1 MRTVKNI
8 KKSIVAAIAIFV
20 ALLSRLSFA
29 DDSIIPTV
37 DTGQQGK
44 SWMYTFN
51 YYMANYAAPIVL
63 YGGSIFLLASSC
75 WGMYGGYKKYQQSQD
90 FGEFKNSLV
99 GGVLM
104 ITIAVILFAFG
115 GQILTKWQAS
125 IS

>member
-1 MRTVKNI
+1 M
-8 KKSIVAAIAIFV
+8 VAAVIACTS
-20 ALLSRLSFA
+20 LLSQLSFA
-29 DDSIIPTV
+29 DGSIIPTV
-37 DTGQQGK
+37 DGNQQGK
-44 SWMYTFN
+44 SFIYTLN
-51 YYMANYAAPIVL
+51 YYIANYAAPIIL

-75 WGMYGGYKKYQQSQD
+75 WGIYGGYKKYQQSQD

-104 ITIAVILFAFG
+104 IAVAVILFAFG